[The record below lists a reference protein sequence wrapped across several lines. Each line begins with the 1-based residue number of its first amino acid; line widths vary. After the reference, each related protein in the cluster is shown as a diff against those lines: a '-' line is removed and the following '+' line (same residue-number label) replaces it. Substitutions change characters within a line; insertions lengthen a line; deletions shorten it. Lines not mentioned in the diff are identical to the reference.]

1 MSGSTSQA
9 MAAKAKAMY
18 GMHLKEADYHEL
30 LRKNSV
36 QEIASYLKN
45 ETRFRNNLEGINEST
60 VHRAFLEILVR
71 QAYYLDFLQLIRY
84 GDTSK
89 SKFYRYGIISIEI
102 NQILI
107 TLRNLD
113 EQDRS
118 TQIAQLPM
126 FANKMTGFDMQG
138 LIKVASYE
146 ELLNYFRKTPY
157 YDILK
162 QFRPKSEN
170 DLDYAACEIALRKYY
185 YKSIHELITDDF
197 KGSEQKMLKEL
208 FDTRIELENLTAIY
222 RLKKYY
228 KSTPAKIKSLINPT
242 FIHIPKKQLFDWI
255 ENKSAEE
262 LLDVYKTCYYRIEFE
277 AKDYVYIE
285 HAMDRV
291 QFQINKRV
299 LRFAQNPDISLVAYL
314 SLLEIEIQNI
324 IDIVEGV
331 RYKVDH
337 DRIAKLLIY

>member
-1 MSGSTSQA
+1 MSSSTSQA

-18 GMHLKEADYHEL
+18 GSHLKETDYNEL

-45 ETRFRNNLEGINEST
+45 DTRFRSNLEGINEST
-60 VHRAFLEILVR
+60 VHRAFLEILIR
-71 QAYYLDFLQLIRY
+71 QGYYLDFLQLIRY
-84 GDTSK
+84 GDTAK
-89 SKFYRYGIISIEI
+89 SRFYRYGVMSIEI

-113 EQDRS
+113 ETDRS

-138 LIKVASYE
+138 LIKVTTYE
-146 ELLNYFRKTPY
+146 ELLAYFRNTAY

-162 QFRPKSEN
+162 PFRPKSEE
-170 DLDYAACEIALRKYY
+170 DLDYAACEIALKKYY
-185 YKSIHELITDDF
+185 YKNITELINSDF
-197 KGSEQKMLKEL
+197 SGAERQMLKDL

-228 KSTPAKIKSLINPT
+228 KSSSSKIKSLINPT
-242 FIHIPKKQLFDWI
+242 YLHIPKKLLFDWI

-262 LLDVYKTCYYRIEFE
+262 ILEAYKHSYYHIEFE

-291 QFQINKRV
+291 QFQINKRI
-299 LRFAQNPDISLVAYL
+299 LRFAKNPDITLVAYL

-324 IDIVEGV
+324 IDIIEGV

-337 DRIAKLLIY
+337 DRIAKLLIF